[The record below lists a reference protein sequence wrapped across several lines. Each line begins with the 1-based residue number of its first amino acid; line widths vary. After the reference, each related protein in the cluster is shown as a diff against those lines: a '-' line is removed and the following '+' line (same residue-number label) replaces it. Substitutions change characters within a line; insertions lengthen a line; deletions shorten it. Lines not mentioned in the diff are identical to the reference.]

1 MRAVVGAEEGPD
13 RAAELIEFFQQKHLR
28 WRQTTVDR
36 AQERDERRERRG
48 DSGGYRST
56 VLKIASDIELIFQV
70 SERLWLET
78 NAVEVLR
85 LSEPVCGQREEI
97 DDQQEADAI
106 STLRWPWRWHHESLS
121 DETRWEMRVHS
132 ALCEWRGAK
141 RGPSVKATDTRPNAG
156 KERRAEGEEQERVQ
170 RDTELGV
177 VLVWVPLSLPGKE
190 GSVQHSFKRK
200 ENQPPGVVI
209 TGEGEG
215 GASQGRPGWAMGWG
229 M

>member
-1 MRAVVGAEEGPD
+1 
-13 RAAELIEFFQQKHLR
+13 
-28 WRQTTVDR
+28 
-36 AQERDERRERRG
+36 
-48 DSGGYRST
+48 

-132 ALCEWRGAK
+132 ALCE
-141 RGPSVKATDTRPNAG
+141 
-156 KERRAEGEEQERVQ
+156 
-170 RDTELGV
+170 
-177 VLVWVPLSLPGKE
+177 
-190 GSVQHSFKRK
+190 
-200 ENQPPGVVI
+200 
-209 TGEGEG
+209 
-215 GASQGRPGWAMGWG
+215 
-229 M
+229 